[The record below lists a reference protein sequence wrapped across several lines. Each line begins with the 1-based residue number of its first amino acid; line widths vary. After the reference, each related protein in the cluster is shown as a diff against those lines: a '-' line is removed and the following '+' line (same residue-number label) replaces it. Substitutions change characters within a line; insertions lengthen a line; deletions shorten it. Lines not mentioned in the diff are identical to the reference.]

1 MEVNTRYTML
11 PKAVQP
17 AQCTPSMEAGTSGPA
32 KTQSDTNMAKSSNQL
47 VECYRDIII

>member
-17 AQCTPSMEAGTSGPA
+17 AQRTPLMEVGTAGLA
-32 KTQSDTNMAKSSNQL
+32 KIQDNTNMAKSS
-47 VECYRDIII
+47 D